1 MHTYKVYF
9 QDSKEHFEILENE
22 KVIYE
27 YVNDFGEA
35 ITYFIYDSKVY

>member
-27 YVNDFGEA
+27 YVNDFGE
-35 ITYFIYDSKVY
+35 IQKLIGILRVG